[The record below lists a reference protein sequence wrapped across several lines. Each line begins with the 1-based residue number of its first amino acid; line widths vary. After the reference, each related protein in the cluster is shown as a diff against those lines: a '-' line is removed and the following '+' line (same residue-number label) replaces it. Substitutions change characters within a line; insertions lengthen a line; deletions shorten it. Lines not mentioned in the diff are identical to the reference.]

1 MGVFRNPELKKQLRY
16 FAAIAA
22 VCVFATWMSAG
33 GVCALYVLA
42 ACALCSLCGILFTC
56 RRYRVLAKMS
66 RDIDKL
72 LHGNEQIDL
81 SAYDEG
87 ELSVL
92 QSELHKMTV
101 RLREQADRLGKDKR
115 YLSNAIAD
123 ISHQLRTP
131 LTSANLLC
139 TRLAQP
145 ELSPEKRQSAL
156 NDLTA
161 LLRRIDW
168 LIGALLKMSRL
179 DSGTAEFK
187 KERIAVRDAIRKAAE
202 PLAVP
207 MDLRGLRF
215 TCQIG
220 EETFVGD
227 LAWTAEALGN
237 ILKNCMEHTP
247 ESGVISVCASENA
260 LYTEIV
266 ICDTGEGFCREDLP
280 HLFER
285 FYKGKNASENSI
297 GIGLAL
303 SRMIVSA
310 QNGTV
315 KAENAPQGAMFTVRF
330 YKSAV

>member
-1 MGVFRNPELKKQLRY
+1 MSVFRNPELKKQLRY
-16 FAAIAA
+16 FAVLTAA
-22 VCVFATWMSAG
+22 CGLAAWIFAG
-33 GVCALYVLA
+33 GVCALFVLA
-42 ACALCSLCGILFTC
+42 ACMLCSLCAFLFTC
-56 RRYRVLAKMS
+56 RRYRALAKMS
-66 RDIDKL
+66 RDIDRL

-81 SAYDEG
+81 SIYDEG

-101 RLREQADRLGKDKR
+101 RLREQADRLEKDKR

-139 TRLAQP
+139 TLLAQQELTP
-145 ELSPEKRQSAL
+145 ERKRILL

-168 LIGALLKMSRL
+168 LISALLKMSRL

-187 KERIAVRDAIRKAAE
+187 SERISVREVIRKAAE
-202 PLAVP
+202 PLDVP

-215 TCQIG
+215 TCEIG
-220 EETFVGD
+220 EETFIGD
-227 LAWTAEALGN
+227 LAWTAEAMGN

-247 ESGVISVCASENA
+247 ENGVISVRASENA

-266 ICDTGEGFCREDLP
+266 IRDTGEGFCSEDLP

-310 QNGTV
+310 ENGTV
-315 KAENAPQGAMFTVRF
+315 KAENTQQGAMFTVRF

>member
-1 MGVFRNPELKKQLRY
+1 
-16 FAAIAA
+16 
-22 VCVFATWMSAG
+22 
-33 GVCALYVLA
+33 
-42 ACALCSLCGILFTC
+42 
-56 RRYRVLAKMS
+56 MS

-161 LLRRIDW
+161 LLRRIP
-168 LIGALLKMSRL
+168 IG
-179 DSGTAEFK
+179 
-187 KERIAVRDAIRKAAE
+187 
-202 PLAVP
+202 
-207 MDLRGLRF
+207 
-215 TCQIG
+215 
-220 EETFVGD
+220 
-227 LAWTAEALGN
+227 
-237 ILKNCMEHTP
+237 
-247 ESGVISVCASENA
+247 
-260 LYTEIV
+260 
-266 ICDTGEGFCREDLP
+266 
-280 HLFER
+280 
-285 FYKGKNASENSI
+285 
-297 GIGLAL
+297 
-303 SRMIVSA
+303 
-310 QNGTV
+310 
-315 KAENAPQGAMFTVRF
+315 
-330 YKSAV
+330 